1 MAGNELNIK
10 LECEIERNSGS
21 QVGDKS
27 VIDNIQA
34 IQDWQVARSRLVS
47 YVWPLQVDPSKETL
61 EELKDINNDPKK
73 YLTNFGCK

>member
-10 LECEIERNSGS
+10 LECEIERKSGS

-34 IQDWQVARSRLVS
+34 IQDWQGARSRLVS
-47 YVWPLQVDPSKETL
+47 YVWP
-61 EELKDINNDPKK
+61 
-73 YLTNFGCK
+73 FR